1 MTSTDEQP
9 PSPERTPSDGPP
21 APARV
26 LVVDDHAGV
35 RKGVIGLIGTRKDFD
50 VVGEAADGQEALEL
64 VSRLAPDVILM
75 DVSMPVMDGVDATR
89 EIAGLVDPPA
99 VLLFTAWADRGRIA
113 EAVAAGA
120 AGHVLKDAPPAELLG
135 ALEAALAAPRPRLV
149 KSPCAST
156 ARTSRTARTDSGVV
170 NGGSV
175 TPIGRRSRGRGWP
188 VRAAAGAAAA
198 IILGTTG
205 AAAAS
210 EGRLPPPIQAAARL
224 VGLPTPANHLDD
236 ARRDLARLDAAM
248 RSGDPAAIAAAADQL
263 RQRLATLSPSD
274 QTRLGAATALSSA
287 QQRLVPV
294 GSTDAATGAGAASG
308 AVAPTAP
315 SPATP
320 AVTFPS
326 TSPTTID
333 DHRGPGGGGPG
344 PGPESTTTVPG
355 GASPATTAPDASG
368 KGRGSGG
375 GDGASRG
382 GSSTTAPSGGGG
394 HS

>member
-1 MTSTDEQP
+1 VTSTDEQP

-50 VVGEAADGQEALEL
+50 VVGQAADGQEALEL

-99 VLLFTAWADRGRIA
+99 VLLFTAWADRDRIA

-120 AGHVLKDAPPAELLG
+120 AGHVLKDASPAELLG

-149 KSPCAST
+149 KTPCAST
-156 ARTSRTARTDSGVV
+156 ARTSRTARSDSGVV

-175 TPIGRRSRGRGWP
+175 TPIGRRTRGRGWP
-188 VRAAAGAAAA
+188 VRAAAGAAAV

-210 EGRLPPPIQAAARL
+210 EGMLPPPIQAAARL

-248 RSGDPAAIAAAADQL
+248 RSGDPNEIAAAADQL

-294 GSTDAATGAGAASG
+294 GSPGAATGAAASG

-315 SPATP
+315 SPAAP

-333 DHRGPGGGGPG
+333 DHRGRGGGGPG
-344 PGPESTTTVPG
+344 PGPESSTTVPG

-382 GSSTTAPSGGGG
+382 GSSTTNPSGGGG